1 MKIIFPN
8 VCIFTHI
15 YVYKSHI
22 GMQANQ
28 EKNKLNKMFKL
39 LVNNYLIICLEKH
52 FQDFFNFFLFLT
64 TNQDKAVE
72 YKFNYLLF

>member
-52 FQDFFNFFLFLT
+52 FQDFFYYFFI
-64 TNQDKAVE
+64 
-72 YKFNYLLF
+72 FNYKSGQSSGIQI